1 MSDSPQ
7 PITPGDS
14 GLPVFE
20 GPPAVQL
27 PPEETAA
34 VAALEQALQAADAGA
49 ALREV
54 AARWPG
60 FVEAWARLAEQA
72 LRTGQPVEAYA
83 FARTGY
89 HRGLDQLRRNGWRG
103 MGPVPWAHQPNRGVL
118 RAIQALRQTSAALGD
133 PAEAD
138 RCRQLLLDS
147 DPSDPLGVG

>member
-1 MSDSPQ
+1 MSDSPR

-27 PPEETAA
+27 PPEDPAA
-34 VAALEQALQAADAGA
+34 VAALEQALQAVDSGA

-54 AARWPG
+54 AGRWPG
-60 FVEAWARLAEQA
+60 FVEVWARLAEQA
-72 LRTGQPVEAYA
+72 LRAGQTVEAYA

-89 HRGLDQLRRNGWRG
+89 HRGLDLLRRSGWRG
-103 MGPVPWAHQPNRGVL
+103 LGPIPWAHQPNQGVL
-118 RAIQALRQTSAALGD
+118 RAIQALMQTSAALGD
-133 PAEAD
+133 QPEAD